1 MGLSMFGLLVLLL
14 FQSVQKAPLPI
25 GVGAELLAR
34 NLPVPKD
41 AADLEQPITSYS
53 VLDDSRG
60 FVIAYYGLESD
71 NSLHELRIRS
81 YDKRTRTWRSK
92 TFPEPIGSI
101 VDIQRSPG
109 YLYVTGHSSP
119 SAAPTLVLTERLEFR
134 HELDGWLKL
143 MLDNGRVVFSRSMV
157 HFAPAHAG
165 VLALYDPVA
174 NREDALYP
182 ANAVKTD
189 RGVERLPGNGLFVDR
204 SFSDLKKGRA
214 PGTIEFIAVVQKM
227 RLNQQNGGDPA
238 GPEQRF
244 RVNCDLLAQVCR
256 ERIQD

>member
-1 MGLSMFGLLVLLL
+1 MP
-14 FQSVQKAPLPI
+14 A
-25 GVGAELLAR
+25 
-34 NLPVPKD
+34 D

-53 VLDDSRG
+53 VLDDDRG
-60 FVIAYYGLESD
+60 FVIAYYALEAD
-71 NSLHELRIRS
+71 NSLHELRLRS
-81 YDKRTRTWRSK
+81 FDKRTRTWRSK

-101 VDIQRSPG
+101 LKIQRNAG
-109 YLYVTGHSSP
+109 YLCVTGHASP

-134 HELDGWLKL
+134 HELDGWPKL
-143 MLDNGRVVFSRSMV
+143 MLDNGRVVFRRSMV

-165 VLALYDPVA
+165 VLALYDPAA

-189 RGVERLPGNGLFVDR
+189 RGVERLPGTGLFVDR
-204 SFSDLKKGRA
+204 SFSELKKGKA
-214 PGTIEFIAVVQKM
+214 PDTIDFIAVVQKM
-227 RLNQQNGGDPA
+227 RLNQQNGGDHA

-244 RVNCDLLAQVCR
+244 LVTCDLHSATCR

>member
-1 MGLSMFGLLVLLL
+1 MFGLLVLLL

-92 TFPEPIGSI
+92 TFPEPIGS
-101 VDIQRSPG
+101 VLKIQRSAG

-119 SAAPTLVLTERLEFR
+119 SAAPSLVLTERLELR
-134 HELDGWLKL
+134 HELDGWL
-143 MLDNGRVVFSRSMV
+143 MMTLDDGRVVFSRSMR
-157 HFAPAHAG
+157 HFSPTHAQ
-165 VLALYDPVA
+165 VFALYDPVA
-174 NREDALYP
+174 DREDALYP
-182 ANAVKTD
+182 PGAVEND
-189 RGVERLPGNGLFVDR
+189 RGGERVPGTDLFVDR
-204 SFSDLKKGRA
+204 SLSDLKKGKVA
-214 PGTIEFIAVVQKM
+214 GTLEFIAVVQKM

-244 RVNCDLLAQVCR
+244 LVTCDLRSATCR